1 MIDVHPNLLDLER
14 GDGSET
20 EVGLLE
26 GEPAVD
32 PRPQQAV
39 VPLRLVQLDLLLDAV
54 PAVLLQEAAVAA
66 LPET

>member
-1 MIDVHPNLLDLER
+1 VINFHPNLLDLQR
-14 GDGSET
+14 RDGPET
-20 EVGLLE
+20 DVGLLE

-32 PRPQQAV
+32 PGPQQAV

-54 PAVLLQEAAVAA
+54 LAVLLQEAAVAA